1 MATKYGED
9 AFRALA
15 AMKAAFKAKR
25 NLIFAIAAIVII
37 YLVLNEYVF
46 VGSLDAPQ

>member
-1 MATKYGED
+1 MATKHGQD

-15 AMKAAFKAKR
+15 AMKAAFKARR
-25 NLIFAIAAIVII
+25 NLIFGIVALVVI

-46 VGSLDAPQ
+46 VGTLG